1 MQNLFFKHKV
11 FKHIS
16 KTLITL
22 ISILQAVK
30 SVIKNTGKKP
40 CPNTGFYGPHVDQS
54 ECRILQSHIINR
66 RIWYYLHTQ
75 IHVRLAC
82 LFYIQEQ

>member
-1 MQNLFFKHKV
+1 MSVPREISDWDFFRTKKAEHDKTLIFTHKI

-16 KTLITL
+16 KTFISL

-40 CPNTGFYGPHVDQS
+40 GL
-54 ECRILQSHIINR
+54 IM
-66 RIWYYLHTQ
+66 
-75 IHVRLAC
+75 RLIFN
-82 LFYIQEQ
+82 LTTYNF